1 MPEPYTSNTGSTY
14 FNINECRSY
23 SSRVTNSAFAK
34 LSSQVC
40 SEVTI
45 FNKTGQ
51 ICHIFHNN
59 YTDHS
64 EKLLLKDDESVT
76 IRGITNTE
84 LVSAQLASGGP
95 GTLYYRTAYFSS
107 LPQR

>member
-1 MPEPYTSNTGSTY
+1 MPEPFTSNTGSTY
-14 FNINECRSY
+14 YNINECRSFNQP
-23 SSRVTNSAFAK
+23 VGNSAFAK

-51 ICHIFHNN
+51 ICYINDNN
-59 YTDHS
+59 YVGDGDG
-64 EKLLLKDDESVT
+64 LALDDNDTVT

-84 LVSAQLASGGP
+84 LVSAKTAASSGI
-95 GTLYYRTAYFSS
+95 LYYRTAFFSS

>member
-1 MPEPYTSNTGSTY
+1 MPVPFTSNSGSTY
-14 FNINECRSY
+14 FNINECRSFNQP
-23 SSRVTNSAFAK
+23 VGNSAFAK

-51 ICHIFHNN
+51 ICFIYDNN
-59 YTDHS
+59 YIADGERLS
-64 EKLLLKDDESVT
+64 LDDNDTVT

-84 LVSAQLASGGP
+84 LVSAKTAASAGM
-95 GTLYYRTAYFSS
+95 LYYRTAFFSS

>member
-51 ICHIFHNN
+51 ICYINDNN
-59 YTDHS
+59 YVGDGDG
-64 EKLLLKDDESVT
+64 LALDDNDTVT

-84 LVSAQLASGGP
+84 LVSAKTAASSGI
-95 GTLYYRTAYFSS
+95 LYYRTAFFSS